1 MSTFDTGDRDW
12 TSSEYSSTAVGDR
25 GPWVWWLP
33 VAWRAVA
40 DPHGEHPLPPVPP
53 PLGHGGDDH
62 PASHPYVLAW
72 WAPLLHLLFFGSG
85 WVRPDLGLARWFDLG
100 QPTDD
105 PVLKIVKRWWGS
117 QVLDVLAWSSCVNTL
132 TEMAAQ
138 VSTVTHTTAERIPL
152 PDRWAERRRE
162 PNWRSVWG
170 CGSDRMHLSVHAL
183 SPVWDNRHTRDGE
196 LIVPV
201 SHVGDTRRAVL
212 MLSAYEGWYLTL
224 SRLGATL
231 PARRDGRSW
240 RVDVVVRPLGWLG
253 SYRLSHRTGRWFMGR
268 HRWHQLGIDE
278 SLRD

>member
-1 MSTFDTGDRDW
+1 M
-12 TSSEYSSTAVGDR
+12 
-25 GPWVWWLP
+25 P

-40 DPHGEHPLPPVPP
+40 DPHGEHALPSVPH
-53 PLGHGGDDH
+53 PLGQDGDDH

-72 WAPLLHLLFFGSG
+72 WAPLLYLLFFGSG

-105 PVLKIVKRWWGS
+105 PVLKIIKRWWGS

-138 VSTVTHTTAERIPL
+138 IGTVTHTAAQRIPL
-152 PDRWAERRRE
+152 PDRWPERRRE
-162 PNWRSVWG
+162 PNWGSVWG
-170 CGSDRMHLSVHAL
+170 SGSDPMHLSVHAL
-183 SPVWDNRHTRDGE
+183 SPVWDNSHTPDGE
-196 LIVPV
+196 LIVPA
-201 SHVGDTRRAVL
+201 SHTRDTGRTVL
-212 MLSAYEGWYLTL
+212 MLSAYEGWYKTL

-278 SLRD
+278 SL